1 MNRERTIGLAA
12 MLAGAL
18 ALAATLPA
26 MARRLREHNERADFQ
41 RFAFQRINEEEF
53 SLLGKPARVAFV
65 TRASPTGESAPDAV
79 TIEWSGETVTIP
91 AGGRS
96 EARLPGLLKVDDW
109 LQVLQMRELE
119 RGASGVAPKPD
130 GTRVIVVARRPAPGA
145 DDSRYVNR
153 KGWLYEVVELRRPD
167 SAAQGALPAPSPVVR
182 AGRKDPAPLV
192 SDFTQTDAFARWTI
206 NFAALPNYERTWQY
220 AAALAVTPRLSYPR
234 NKFTDDGLAAMSW
247 TWPAAGFGVLGV
259 VVGGALVAS
268 SRVRRDGSRLRPA
281 TPLGV

>member
-26 MARRLREHNERADFQ
+26 MSRRLRDHNERADFQ

-53 SLLGKPARVAFV
+53 SFLGEPAHVALV
-65 TRASPTGESAPDAV
+65 SGTASAPESV
-79 TIEWSGETVTIP
+79 EVRWGGETVTIP

-109 LQVLQMRELE
+109 LQVLQMREIE
-119 RGASGVAPKPD
+119 RGPHGVAPKPD

-145 DDSRYVNR
+145 DDARFVNR
-153 KGWLYEVVELRRPD
+153 KAWLYDVVELRRPD
-167 SAAQGALPAPSPVVR
+167 GPEPEPLPTPEPVLR

-192 SDFTQTDAFARWTI
+192 SDFVRTNAIARWTI

-234 NKFTDDGLAAMSW
+234 NKFTDDGLSAMAW
-247 TWPAAGFGVLGV
+247 TWPAAGVGVLGV
-259 VVGGALVAS
+259 VVGGVLVAS
-268 SRVRRDGSRLRPA
+268 SGVRRGAGRRPA
-281 TPLGV
+281 TLLG